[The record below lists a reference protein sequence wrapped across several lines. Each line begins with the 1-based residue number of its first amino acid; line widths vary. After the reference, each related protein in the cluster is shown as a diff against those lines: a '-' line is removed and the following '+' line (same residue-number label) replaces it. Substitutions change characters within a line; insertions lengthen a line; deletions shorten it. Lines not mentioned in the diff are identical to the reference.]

1 MPNSA
6 TRLITLLML
15 LQRQPNQKAA
25 DLARSLGVSVRSLHR
40 YMIMLEDMGIPLYTE
55 RGRYGGFS
63 LVRGY
68 KMPPLVFSP
77 EEAAALYL
85 GTNLVSEMWGQLYQD
100 AAQGALAKLENV
112 LPDEQRQEVAWARRT
127 LIATGL
133 HRAGLD
139 SQTPT
144 LEELRGAIHAQS
156 RVSLLYHAMGRA
168 EPAGRQVDP
177 YALVHRQG
185 WWYLV
190 GYCHL
195 RHAMRSFRVDRIR
208 QLTVLD
214 ETFQT
219 PADFNIQAYLAA
231 EPQPPSQVRARLHF
245 CAEGAQVA
253 HSLAT
258 MWSELEAQADG
269 SVVVSLAAPDLEYA
283 AQFVMSFGPLV
294 VVLGPDELR
303 RLVIESAS
311 AMLAKYMATSQ
322 LPPPLQGSGESPR
335 I

>member
-1 MPNSA
+1 
-6 TRLITLLML
+6 ML
-15 LQRQPNQKAA
+15 LQRQPSQKAA

-40 YMIMLEDMGIPLYTE
+40 YTAMLENMGIPLYTE

-85 GTNLVSEMWGQLYQD
+85 GTSLVSEMWGRLYQD

-127 LIATGL
+127 LVATGL

-139 SQTPT
+139 SQTPV
-144 LEELRGAIHAQS
+144 LEELRRAILRQ
-156 RVSLLYHAMGRA
+156 RRLSLLYHAMGPV
-168 EPAGRQVDP
+168 EPAGRLVDS
-177 YALVHRQG
+177 YALVHRRG
-185 WWYLV
+185 WWYVV

-195 RHAMRSFRVDRIR
+195 RQAMRSFRVDRIR
-208 QLTVLD
+208 ELVVVD
-214 ETFQT
+214 ETFKP
-219 PADFNIQAYLAA
+219 PADFNIQTYLAT
-231 EPQPPSQVRARLHF
+231 EPQPPSQVLARLRF
-245 CAEGAQVA
+245 LAEGAQVA

-258 MWSELEAQADG
+258 IWSELEAQPDG

-283 AQFVMSFGPLV
+283 AQFVLSFGPLV

-303 RLVIESAS
+303 RLVIERAS
-311 AMLAKYMATSQ
+311 DMLTRYKNEIAEEGRK
-322 LPPPLQGSGESPR
+322 
-335 I
+335 